1 MGNWKRMSLIT
12 ELLVLLLL
20 VIIFITST
28 GWLSRILIMITVIL
42 IIIHF
47 FVRNKQKSK
56 ERDQSMNETLSF
68 IHHYQHDLMNELQ
81 LIFGYIKLK
90 KFDKLIFIVEK
101 LKESIQ
107 HERNIAKINAQFLE
121 FELLKMKT
129 SSKSY
134 QFKVEQ
140 SLITPEKFTNNL
152 KENAFL
158 LIDLLQTFEN
168 CADHTLDSNN
178 ELTIDFFEEQER
190 LHVAFEFVGKMK
202 LTQFKNELDPIV
214 MKFKSKRVKIKKEIN
229 EKWISIEIQFD

>member
-1 MGNWKRMSLIT
+1 MGNWKRKSLIT

-20 VIIFITST
+20 LFIFITSN

-42 IIIHF
+42 IIFHF
-47 FVRNKQKSK
+47 FVRKKQKSS
-56 ERDQSMNETLSF
+56 ERDQSVSETLSF

-107 HERNIAKINAQFLE
+107 QERNIAKLNTPFLE
-121 FELLKMKT
+121 FVLLKMKT
-129 SSKSY
+129 NCKSY

-140 SLITPEKFTNNL
+140 SLNYPEKFTNQLNDHV
-152 KENAFL
+152 FL
-158 LIDLLQTFEN
+158 LIELLNLFESYAKN
-168 CADHTLDSNN
+168 TNDSDN
-178 ELTIDFFEEQER
+178 ELMVDFFEEQEK
-190 LHVAFEFVGKMK
+190 LHVAFEFVGKMN
-202 LTQFKNELDPIV
+202 LTQFKNDLDPIV
-214 MKFKSKRVKIKKEIN
+214 MKFKTKRLKIKEEVN